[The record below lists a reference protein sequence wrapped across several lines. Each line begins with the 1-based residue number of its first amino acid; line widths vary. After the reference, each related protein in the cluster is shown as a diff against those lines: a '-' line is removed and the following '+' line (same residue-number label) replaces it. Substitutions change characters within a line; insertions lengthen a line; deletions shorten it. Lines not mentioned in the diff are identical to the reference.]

1 MPAAGGWCPATQ
13 SMNTPGR
20 TVVCHLDELSD
31 PGSRGL
37 VLRVDGQLYDVFI
50 VRLGQQVFAYLNS
63 CPHTGG
69 PLDWMPDQ
77 FLNLDRDY
85 IQCATHAALFR
96 IGDGYCV
103 AGPCAGERL
112 TSVPVIVDAGE
123 VVVLHSD
130 FPVDSY

>member
-1 MPAAGGWCPATQ
+1 
-13 SMNTPGR
+13 MNTPGR

-31 PGSRGL
+31 PDSRGL
-37 VLRVDGQLYDVFI
+37 MLRVDEQLHDVFI

-69 PLDWMPDQ
+69 PLDWVPDQ
-77 FLNLDRDY
+77 FLSLDKDY

-96 IGDGYCV
+96 VDDGYCV
-103 AGPCAGERL
+103 AGPCTGDRL

-123 VVVLHSD
+123 VVLLVSD
-130 FPVDSY
+130 LAVDNH